1 MISDEYNKL
10 CRLLNLPD
18 NTRLDKLLNEAIPIL
33 QRAEIEASTLGTPL
47 SARIEIRKW
56 IKKTML
62 RRFFQSL
69 RFYIRCV
76 GLKNALFI
84 ELPAFVQMAKENRIK
99 EYPFLSDLVDCM
111 EDCED
116 AYLG

>member
-84 ELPAFVQMAKENRIK
+84 DLPAFVQMAKENRIK

-111 EDCED
+111 EDCEY